1 MDSVPPPS
9 PQHPLAPPPP
19 AAVIASP
26 PRMPRPARPLISL
39 VVPVLNE
46 CTAIDRFIGAVDAAL
61 RDLPVRCEIIFIDDG
76 SSDETWSVIR
86 RAAGSDDRLRC
97 LRLARNHGKEAA
109 LTAGL
114 DHARG
119 DAVIPMDVDLQDP
132 PALVPEMI
140 ERWRDGFDVVNA
152 RRADRSGDGWV
163 KRSTA
168 RLFYATFNIL
178 SPTVKLIPDVGDF
191 RLLDRRVVDTLR
203 SIRERNRF
211 MKGIFAWVGF
221 AMTTVDYQRPARRDG
236 ASKWSTLRL
245 VGLAMDG
252 IFGFS
257 PVPLR
262 IMLLVG
268 LIMTLLAFA
277 YGAWLVARTLI
288 FGIDVAGYA
297 SLMTALL
304 FLGGMQIAAIAL
316 VGEYVGRILTET
328 QARPIYIVSETVGLP
343 AAEAG
348 DR

>member
-1 MDSVPPPS
+1 M
-9 PQHPLAPPPP
+9 
-19 AAVIASP
+19 
-26 PRMPRPARPLISL
+26 
-39 VVPVLNE
+39 
-46 CTAIDRFIGAVDAAL
+46 IDRFISAVDAAL
-61 RDLPVRCEIIFIDDG
+61 GDQPVRCEIVFVDDG
-76 SSDETWSVIR
+76 SSDETWSVIC
-86 RAAGSDDRLRC
+86 RAAQSDERIRC

-114 DHARG
+114 DHALG

-132 PALVPEMI
+132 PTLVPAMI
-140 ERWRDGFDVVNA
+140 ERWHLGFDVVNA

-163 KRSTA
+163 KRTSA

-178 SPTVKLIPDVGDF
+178 SPSVKLIPDVGDF
-191 RLLDRRVVDTLR
+191 RLLDRRVVDTLG
-203 SIRERNRF
+203 SFRERNRF

-221 AMTTVDYQRPARRDG
+221 AITTVDYQRPPRRDG
-236 ASKWSTLRL
+236 GSKWSTLRL
-245 VGLAMDG
+245 IGLAMDG

-268 LIMTLLAFA
+268 LTMTALAFG
-277 YGAWLVARTLI
+277 YGAWLILRTLM
-288 FGIDVAGYA
+288 FGVDVAGYA

-328 QARPIYIVSETVGLP
+328 QGRPIYIVSETFGLP
-343 AAEAG
+343 AAERG
-348 DR
+348 DE